1 MNSLCNECKN
11 YPCDRI
17 ENGTMFGCKNWVAD
31 WERAVPLEPVR
42 DTKRH
47 SMPTIVPS
55 RTVGKRYHQLC
66 LFLKDYKHGIYTTEE
81 VATLIE
87 KLFK

>member
-1 MNSLCNECKN
+1 MDDMCKECKH
-11 YPCDRI
+11 YGLCDKSGY
-17 ENGTMFGCKNWVAD
+17 ETCNNWTPD

-47 SMPTIVPS
+47 SMPIIVPS
-55 RTVGKRYHQLC
+55 RTIGKRYHQLC

-81 VATLIE
+81 VAALIT